1 MQMSMNS
8 AENDR
13 ELPEAGMQ
21 SHPSAQQKPP
31 IVNIVGV
38 HVALGPLRRELVPD
52 YTRWRNDF
60 AVARTLEYIPG
71 PFTAEEREGW
81 FAQASLDT
89 TTFRFTVYESA
100 IWRAIGIT
108 SLNAIDFRHGTAGFG
123 LMIGEADARGKGFGT
138 ETTRLMLDYAFTV
151 LGLSNVMLHVYS
163 YNQVALQAYKKAG
176 FREFG
181 RRSQSRVFAGQ
192 RWDEVYMEC
201 LASEFSNSVLGRTWV
216 PDELKSMGSESSR

>member
-1 MQMSMNS
+1 MSMNS

-13 ELPEAGMQ
+13 DLPEAYVQ
-21 SHPSAQQKPP
+21 SHPSAPQKPP

-38 HVALGPLRRELVPD
+38 HVALGPLRRELLPA

-71 PFTAEEREGW
+71 PFTAEEREVW
-81 FAQASLDT
+81 FAQASVDT
-89 TTFRFTVYESA
+89 ATIRFTIYERA
-100 IWRAIGIT
+100 TWRAIGVT
-108 SLNAIDFRHGTAGFG
+108 SLNGVDFRQGTAGFG
-123 LMIGEADARGKGFGT
+123 IVIGEADARGQGAGT
-138 ETTRLMLDYAFTV
+138 ETTRLMLDYAFTI
-151 LGLSNVMLHVYS
+151 LGLFNVMLHVYS
-163 YNQVALQAYKKAG
+163 YNQAALRAYLKAG

-201 LASEFSNSVLGRTWV
+201 LASEFTSPVLSRGWV
-216 PDELKSMGSESSR
+216 ADEPRNVRP